1 MKFLLQTMYGKI
13 NDVEVFNARDLIQN
27 SRTLNSYLLMDYTE
41 LKKTNNDYSD
51 WIPIG
56 TLEYVRAW
64 LKKYKGIEEMKPIEV
79 PEILREEKYLG
90 RSYDIVSFEDLEL
103 KGYKFIKDID
113 KLKQFS
119 FTGDLGNLDKNDES
133 IFISQNYLISN
144 VVDIMSEYRVFVS
157 DMSIKAIQFYD
168 GDCTVFPNVSLLREM
183 VGKYY
188 LVQDR
193 PKSYT
198 MDIAVLKN
206 GRTIILEVHPVVS
219 VGTYG
224 YSSSELFNMYKNGI
238 EYYCKTTK

>member
-56 TLEYVRAW
+56 TLEFVRTW
-64 LKKYKGIEEMKPIEV
+64 LKKYKGIESMKPIEV

-224 YSSSELFNMYKNGI
+224 YSEYALLNMYNDGI
-238 EYYCKTTK
+238 KFYTSQR

>member
-27 SRTLNSYLLMDYTE
+27 SRTLNTYLLMDYTE

-56 TLEYVRAW
+56 TLEYVRTW

-133 IFISQNYLISN
+133 IFVSQNYLISN

-224 YSSSELFNMYKNGI
+224 YSSSELLNMYKNGI

>member
-56 TLEYVRAW
+56 TLEYVRTW

-198 MDIAVLKN
+198 MDIAILKN

-224 YSSSELFNMYKNGI
+224 YSEYALLDMYKNGI
-238 EYYCKTTK
+238 QFYTSQR

>member
-56 TLEYVRAW
+56 TLEFVRTW

-119 FTGDLGNLDKNDES
+119 FTGDLGNLNKNDES
-133 IFISQNYLISN
+133 IFISKNYLISN

-198 MDIAVLKN
+198 MDIAILKN

-224 YSSSELFNMYKNGI
+224 YSEYALLNMYNDGI
-238 EYYCKTTK
+238 KFYTGEK

>member
-1 MKFLLQTMYGKI
+1 M
-13 NDVEVFNARDLIQN
+13 
-27 SRTLNSYLLMDYTE
+27 
-41 LKKTNNDYSD
+41 
-51 WIPIG
+51 
-56 TLEYVRAW
+56 
-64 LKKYKGIEEMKPIEV
+64 
-79 PEILREEKYLG
+79 
-90 RSYDIVSFEDLEL
+90 
-103 KGYKFIKDID
+103 
-113 KLKQFS
+113 
-119 FTGDLGNLDKNDES
+119 GNLDKNDES
-133 IFISQNYLISN
+133 IFISKNYLISN

-206 GRTIILEVHPVVS
+206 GRTVILEVHPVVS

-224 YSSSELFNMYKNGI
+224 YSEYALLQMYKDGI
-238 EYYCKTTK
+238 EFYTSQR

>member
-56 TLEYVRAW
+56 TLEFVRTW

-133 IFISQNYLISN
+133 IFISKNYLISN

-224 YSSSELFNMYKNGI
+224 YSEYALLNMYNDGI
-238 EYYCKTTK
+238 KFYTGEK

>member
-56 TLEYVRAW
+56 TLEFVRTW

-144 VVDIMSEYRVFVS
+144 VVDIMSEFRVFVS

-224 YSSSELFNMYKNGI
+224 YSEYALLNMYNDGI
-238 EYYCKTTK
+238 KFYTGEK

>member
-1 MKFLLQTMYGKI
+1 MKFLLQTRNGEI
-13 NDVEVFNARDLIQN
+13 DDVEVFNARDLIRN
-27 SRTLNSYLLMDYTE
+27 SKTFNEYLLIDYSE
-41 LKKTNNDYSD
+41 LKETDKDYFD

-56 TLEYVRAW
+56 TLEFVREW
-64 LKKYKGIEEMKPIEV
+64 LKKYHNIFEMKPIEV

-119 FTGDLGNLDKNDES
+119 FMGDLGNFDKNDES
-133 IFISQNYLISN
+133 IFVSQNYLISN

-157 DMSIKAIQFYD
+157 DISIKAIQFYD
-168 GDCTVFPNVSLLREM
+168 GNCTVFPDIRLLCEM
-183 VGKYY
+183 IGKYY

-206 GRTIILEVHPVVS
+206 GRTVILEVHPVVS

-224 YSSSELFNMYKNGI
+224 YFDMDLLKMYKDGI
-238 EYYCKTTK
+238 DFYIGQA

>member
-1 MKFLLQTMYGKI
+1 MYGKI

-56 TLEYVRAW
+56 TLEYVRTW

-133 IFISQNYLISN
+133 IFISKNYLISN

-168 GDCTVFPNVSLLREM
+168 GDCTVFPNISLLREM

-198 MDIAVLKN
+198 MDIAILKN

-224 YSSSELFNMYKNGI
+224 YSEYALLNMYNDGI
-238 EYYCKTTK
+238 KFYTGEK

>member
-56 TLEYVRAW
+56 SLEYVRTW

-79 PEILREEKYLG
+79 PEILRKEKYLG

-119 FTGDLGNLDKNDES
+119 FIGDLGNLDKNDES
-133 IFISQNYLISN
+133 IFISKNYLISN

-224 YSSSELFNMYKNGI
+224 YSEYALLNMYNDGI
-238 EYYCKTTK
+238 KFYTGEK

>member
-13 NDVEVFNARDLIQN
+13 NDVEVFNARDLVQN
-27 SRTLNSYLLMDYTE
+27 SRGLNSYLLMDYTE

-56 TLEYVRAW
+56 TLEFVRTW

-103 KGYKFIKDID
+103 QGYKFIKDID

-198 MDIAVLKN
+198 MDIAILKN

-224 YSSSELFNMYKNGI
+224 YSEYALLNMYNDGI
-238 EYYCKTTK
+238 KFYTGEK

>member
-41 LKKTNNDYSD
+41 LKKNNNDYSD

-56 TLEYVRAW
+56 TLEFVRTW

-133 IFISQNYLISN
+133 IFISKNYLISN

-224 YSSSELFNMYKNGI
+224 YSEYALLDMYKNGI
-238 EYYCKTTK
+238 QFYTSQR

>member
-1 MKFLLQTMYGKI
+1 MKFLLQTVYGKI
-13 NDVEVFNARDLIQN
+13 NDVEVFNARDLVQN
-27 SRTLNSYLLMDYTE
+27 SRGLNSYLLMDYAE

-56 TLEYVRAW
+56 TLEFVRTW
-64 LKKYKGIEEMKPIEV
+64 LKKYHNISEMKPIEV
-79 PEILREEKYLG
+79 PEVLREEKYLG

-119 FTGDLGNLDKNDES
+119 FTGDLGNFNKNDDS
-133 IFISQNYLISN
+133 VFISKNYLISN
-144 VVDIMSEYRVFVS
+144 VVDIMSEYRCFVS

-168 GDCTVFPNVSLLREM
+168 GDCTVFPNISLLREM

-188 LVQDR
+188 LVQNR

-206 GRTIILEVHPVVS
+206 GRTVILEVHPVVS

-224 YSSSELFNMYKNGI
+224 YSEYALLQMYKDGI
-238 EYYCKTTK
+238 EFYTSQR

>member
-56 TLEYVRAW
+56 TLEFVRTW

-133 IFISQNYLISN
+133 IFISKNYLISN

-198 MDIAVLKN
+198 MDIAILKN

-224 YSSSELFNMYKNGI
+224 YSEYALLNMYNDGI
-238 EYYCKTTK
+238 KFYTGEK

>member
-13 NDVEVFNARDLIQN
+13 NDVEVFNARDLVQN
-27 SRTLNSYLLMDYTE
+27 SRGLNSYLLMDYTE

-56 TLEYVRAW
+56 TLEFVRTW

-133 IFISQNYLISN
+133 IFVSQNYLISN

-168 GDCTVFPNVSLLREM
+168 GDCTVFPNISLLREM
-183 VGKYY
+183 IGKYY

-224 YSSSELFNMYKNGI
+224 YSEYALLNMYNDGI
-238 EYYCKTTK
+238 KFYTGEK

>member
-56 TLEYVRAW
+56 TLEFVRTW

-183 VGKYY
+183 IGKYY
-188 LVQDR
+188 LIQDR

-219 VGTYG
+219 VGIYG
-224 YSSSELFNMYKNGI
+224 YSSSELLNMYKNGI

>member
-1 MKFLLQTMYGKI
+1 MKFLLQTNNGEI
-13 NDVEVFNARDLIQN
+13 DEVEVFNARDLVQN
-27 SRTLNSYLLMDYTE
+27 SRGLNSYLLMDYAE

-51 WIPIG
+51 WIPVG
-56 TLEYVRAW
+56 TLEYVRTW

-168 GDCTVFPNVSLLREM
+168 GDCTVFPNISLLREM

-188 LVQDR
+188 LVQNR

-206 GRTIILEVHPVVS
+206 GRTVILEVHPVAS

-224 YSSSELFNMYKNGI
+224 YSEYALLQMYKDGI
-238 EYYCKTTK
+238 EFYTSQR

>member
-56 TLEYVRAW
+56 TLEFVRTW
-64 LKKYKGIEEMKPIEV
+64 LKKYKGIESMKPIEV

-224 YSSSELFNMYKNGI
+224 YSEYALLNMYNDGI
-238 EYYCKTTK
+238 KFYTGEK

>member
-56 TLEYVRAW
+56 TLEFVRTW

-224 YSSSELFNMYKNGI
+224 YSEYALLNMYNDGI
-238 EYYCKTTK
+238 KFYTGEK

>member
-41 LKKTNNDYSD
+41 LRKTNNDYSD

-56 TLEYVRAW
+56 SLEYVRTW

-79 PEILREEKYLG
+79 PEILRKEKYLG

-133 IFISQNYLISN
+133 IFISKNYLISN
-144 VVDIMSEYRVFVS
+144 VVDIKSEYRVFVS

-224 YSSSELFNMYKNGI
+224 YSEYALLNMYNDGI
-238 EYYCKTTK
+238 KFYTGEK

>member
-41 LKKTNNDYSD
+41 LKKNNNDYSD

-56 TLEYVRAW
+56 TLEFVRTW

-133 IFISQNYLISN
+133 IFISKNYLISN

-224 YSSSELFNMYKNGI
+224 YSEYALLNMYNDGI
-238 EYYCKTTK
+238 KFYTGEK

>member
-56 TLEYVRAW
+56 TLEYVRTW

-119 FTGDLGNLDKNDES
+119 FTGDLGNLDKNDKS
-133 IFISQNYLISN
+133 IFVSQNYLISN

-224 YSSSELFNMYKNGI
+224 YSEYALLNMYNDGI
-238 EYYCKTTK
+238 KFYTGEK

>member
-27 SRTLNSYLLMDYTE
+27 SRGLNSYLLMDYTE

-56 TLEYVRAW
+56 TLEFVRTW
-64 LKKYKGIEEMKPIEV
+64 LKKYKDIEEMKPIEV

-119 FTGDLGNLDKNDES
+119 FTGDLGNLDKNDKS
-133 IFISQNYLISN
+133 IFVSQNYLISN

-224 YSSSELFNMYKNGI
+224 YSEYALLDMYKNGI
-238 EYYCKTTK
+238 QFYTSQR

>member
-103 KGYKFIKDID
+103 RGYKFIKDID

-119 FTGDLGNLDKNDES
+119 FTGDLGNLDKNDKS
-133 IFISQNYLISN
+133 IFVSQNYLISN

-168 GDCTVFPNVSLLREM
+168 GDCTVFPDVSLLREM

-198 MDIAVLKN
+198 MDIAILKN

-224 YSSSELFNMYKNGI
+224 YSEYALLDMYKNGI
-238 EYYCKTTK
+238 QFYTSQR

>member
-56 TLEYVRAW
+56 SLEYVRTW

-79 PEILREEKYLG
+79 PEILRKEKYLG

-133 IFISQNYLISN
+133 IFVSQNYLISN

-188 LVQDR
+188 LVQAR

-224 YSSSELFNMYKNGI
+224 YSEYALLNMYNDGI
-238 EYYCKTTK
+238 KFYTGEK

>member
-41 LKKTNNDYSD
+41 LKKNNNDYSD

-56 TLEYVRAW
+56 TLEFVRTW

-224 YSSSELFNMYKNGI
+224 YSEYALLNMYNDGI
-238 EYYCKTTK
+238 KFYTGEK

>member
-1 MKFLLQTMYGKI
+1 MYGKI

-56 TLEYVRAW
+56 TLEFVRTW

-224 YSSSELFNMYKNGI
+224 YSEYALLNMYNDGI
-238 EYYCKTTK
+238 KFYTGEK